1 MISEAR
7 KRTGEFSGAVL
18 VSQAVR
24 PSLDHAGFVVQPLG
38 EAERHPVVGL
48 RAQGHA
54 VPVPIDHLGN
64 FSVPQL
70 HQTVLSSA
78 EQARAPSDR

>member
-1 MISEAR
+1 MISEGR
-7 KRTGEFSGAVL
+7 KHPGELSGAVL

-24 PSLDHAGFVVQPLG
+24 PSLDHAGFVVQPFD
-38 EAERHPVVGL
+38 EAERHLVVGL
-48 RAQGHA
+48 RAQGDA

-70 HQTVLSSA
+70 HQTVFSSA
-78 EQARAPSDR
+78 ELA